1 MTEID
6 ESKDFIANGHG
17 IARLLAEHGIKHV
30 FGNPDGHTLALYDGL
45 SQTNGIDHILFDD
58 ERTAA
63 FAADAYARVTGTLG
77 VCDAG
82 AAGSMNFPI
91 ALAEA

>member
-1 MTEID
+1 M
-6 ESKDFIANGHG
+6 
-17 IARLLAEHGIKHV
+17 AEHGIKHV
-30 FGNPDGHTLALYDGL
+30 FGNADGHTLALYDGL

-63 FAADAYARVTGTLG
+63 FAADAYATDNPGTLG

-91 ALAEA
+91 ALSRN